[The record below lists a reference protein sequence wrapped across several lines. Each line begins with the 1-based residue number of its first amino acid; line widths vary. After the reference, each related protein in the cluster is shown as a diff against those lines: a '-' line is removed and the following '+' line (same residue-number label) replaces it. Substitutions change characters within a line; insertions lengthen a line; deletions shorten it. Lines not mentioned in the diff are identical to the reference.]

1 MRSSPHQGPVSAK
14 PESTHSEAIP
24 GGRPA
29 RTPSFTAREP
39 RALRAPKPRNCK
51 RALRR
56 AASWLC
62 SGAVVRF
69 FVYGIPVLLVALL
82 VASFLTVASFSTDRK
97 NELTLSSIGEPTKLN
112 PIQSTESAASEVEQF
127 LFEALLQYDP
137 NLEVTTQLAK
147 SYTLS
152 QTTTIYFQGP
162 TAALTALSFVRAARE
177 AWPELSLTEARAEGT
192 KLYLKFGLPGMDAS
206 EKVFALFN
214 PASTL
219 PLTTLRVETGG
230 GARALLK
237 EFQEANIDLPVE
249 RAWFDYDAA
258 FEITIPG
265 DGKQA
270 MEDLKTFLAAKGRD
284 KATVSVLETRKFL
297 AEPLVHFVLRDNVR
311 WHDGEPF
318 TSRDVEFTY
327 RSIMDEA
334 VASPRKPDFD
344 LIQKIETPGPHEV
357 LVTYRKPFSPALN
370 SWMMPLLPAHIL
382 EDKPVTWWNDNF
394 NRHPVG
400 TGPFKFSSWKTNES
414 LRLVPNDDYYQGK
427 PWLDGVVFRY
437 LPDPIAVRLA
447 FMTRQTDFWSVDPWA
462 VKSYIEDPRFQ
473 IFRYPS
479 NSYAYVGWN
488 LRNPLFQDPRVRAA
502 FAHAVNVPEMIKY
515 ILYGN
520 GVQSTGIFPPH
531 FWFSNPDIKPIPYDP
546 AAANRLL
553 DEAGWKPGPGG
564 IRVKDGKRLSFT
576 LLSNQGNEV
585 RKDIATLVQDNLRT
599 IGVEVKV
606 EIYEWAVFI
615 SRFVNKL
622 EFEALV
628 LGWST
633 GVDFDA
639 YQVWHSS
646 QTNPE
651 QLNFVGYKNPKVD
664 KLIEQLRQEFD
675 PAKIKAMAG
684 EIQRL
689 IYEDQP
695 YLFLYVPDATA
706 VIWKNS
712 FRICRPD
719 GKGGFVDTPVEI
731 TKAGWTYYLQWFY
744 RPEYAG
750 RLPASREV
758 RP

>member
-1 MRSSPHQGPVSAK
+1 MRVF
-14 PESTHSEAIP
+14 PEIGNSQL
-24 GGRPA
+24 RP
-29 RTPSFTAREP
+29 
-39 RALRAPKPRNCK
+39 
-51 RALRR
+51 
-56 AASWLC
+56 AASWIC

-97 NELTLSSIGEPTKLN
+97 NELTIASIGEPTKLN
-112 PIQSTESAASEVEQF
+112 PIQSAESGASEVEQF
-127 LFEALLQYDP
+127 LFEGLLQYDQ
-137 NLEVTTQLAK
+137 NLQISPQLAK
-147 SYTLS
+147 SFSLS

-162 TAALTALSFVRAARE
+162 TAALTALSFVRAAKE
-177 AWPELSLTEARAEGT
+177 AWADLSLLEARAEGT
-192 KLYLKFGLPGMDAS
+192 KLYLKFGLPGMTAS
-206 EKVFALFN
+206 EKIYELFN

-219 PLTTLRVETGG
+219 PLTTLRAETGG
-230 GARALLK
+230 EARALLK
-237 EFQEANIDLPVE
+237 EFQEANIDLPIV

-265 DGKQA
+265 EAKQA
-270 MEDLKTFLAAKGRD
+270 LEDLKAFLAKKGKE
-284 KATVSVLETRKFL
+284 KATVVVTETRKFL
-297 AEPLVHFVLRDNVR
+297 AEPVVQFILRDDVR
-311 WHDGEPF
+311 WHDGAPF
-318 TSRDVEFTY
+318 SSKDVAFTY
-327 RSIMDEA
+327 RSLVNEA
-334 VASPRKPDFD
+334 VASPRKSDFD
-344 LIQKIETPGPHEV
+344 LIQSLETPGPHEV
-357 LVTYRKPFSPALN
+357 LVTYRKPFSPALT
-370 SWMMPLLPAHIL
+370 SWMIPLLPAHIL

-394 NRHPVG
+394 NRRPIG
-400 TGPFKFSSWKTNES
+400 LGPFKFSSWKTNET
-414 LRLVPNDDYYQGK
+414 LRLVANDDYYQGK
-427 PWLDGVVFRY
+427 PWLEAVVFRY
-437 LPDPIAVRLA
+437 LPDPIAVRLS
-447 FMTRQTDFWSVDPWA
+447 FMTRQTDFWGVDPWA
-462 VKSYIEDPRFQ
+462 VKSYIDDPRFQ
-473 IFRYPS
+473 VFRYPS
-479 NSYAYVGWN
+479 NSYTYVGWN
-488 LRNPLFQDPRVRAA
+488 LRNPLFQDLRVRTA

-520 GVQSTGIFPPH
+520 GVQSTGIFLPH
-531 FWFSNPDIKPIPYDP
+531 FWFANPDIKPIPYSP
-546 AAANRLL
+546 ETAKRLL
-553 DEAGWKPGPGG
+553 DEAGWKPGPDG
-564 IRVKDGKRLSFT
+564 IRVKDGKRLEFT
-576 LLSNQGNEV
+576 LLSNQANEV
-585 RKDIATLVQDNLRT
+585 RKDIATLVQDNLGD

-628 LGWST
+628 LGWNT

-651 QLNFVGYKNPKVD
+651 QLNFVGYKNPKAD

-675 PAKIKAMAG
+675 PEKIKAMAG
-684 EIQRL
+684 ELQRI

-695 YLFLYVPDATA
+695 YLFLFVPDATS

-744 RPEYAG
+744 RPEYAD
-750 RLPASREV
+750 RLPANREV